1 MSARRDLHSGKA
13 MILAGLVGGSG
24 YTAAE
29 LIRLLAAHP
38 GLSLHVIASRSPGQC
53 VGEVHPS
60 LRHVASVAAQPFEP
74 LDAPAL
80 SACDV
85 VFFATPHG
93 VAMRMAPAL
102 LDAGVRVVD
111 LSADFRLRDP
121 ALWERWYGE
130 PHLCPERLDAAVYG
144 LPEMAGRRDAIAAAA
159 LVACPGC
166 YPTAAQ
172 LGLAPLI
179 EEAMIDTTDIVV
191 NAVSGVSGA
200 GRRASAAYSFME
212 RSDNFC
218 AYGVDGHRHL
228 PEIEQG
234 LADAHSARDAPVQ
247 VTFVPHLAPMRRGIH
262 ATMYAKLSA
271 PEADLHALYR
281 ARYRDEP
288 FVSVAAAG
296 DCPDTAAV
304 SGANVCSLSVCR
316 PPGAGRVV
324 VLAVIDN
331 LVKGAA
337 GQAVQNMNIMHG
349 LPETAGLQAAAPEGM
364 A

>member
-1 MSARRDLHSGKA
+1 MWHRF
-13 MILAGLVGGSG
+13 
-24 YTAAE
+24 
-29 LIRLLAAHP
+29 
-38 GLSLHVIASRSPGQC
+38 
-53 VGEVHPS
+53 
-60 LRHVASVAAQPFEP
+60 AAQPFEP

-121 ALWERWYGE
+121 AIWSAGTASRISVRSGSTQRCTACLRW
-130 PHLCPERLDAAVYG
+130 RADATRSPPPRWSHAR
-144 LPEMAGRRDAIAAAA
+144 AG
-159 LVACPGC
+159 

-234 LADAHSARDAPVQ
+234 LSDARSAHDAPVQ

-281 ARYRDEP
+281 ERYRDEP

-316 PPGAGRVV
+316 PPAAGRVV